1 MVPGVVRQCCTKRI
15 LGLHFLDS
23 THPGPKARR
32 AAAGVGREA
41 VAAVAAEAAAGILVV
56 LAEAAVDKY
65 VLAAAVVAVA
75 VAAAVSFVF
84 LVRCLLI

>member
-1 MVPGVVRQCCTKRI
+1 MVPGFVRQCCTKRI

-32 AAAGVGREA
+32 AGSGVGREA
-41 VAAVAAEAAAGILVV
+41 VAAVAAEAAAGIFV